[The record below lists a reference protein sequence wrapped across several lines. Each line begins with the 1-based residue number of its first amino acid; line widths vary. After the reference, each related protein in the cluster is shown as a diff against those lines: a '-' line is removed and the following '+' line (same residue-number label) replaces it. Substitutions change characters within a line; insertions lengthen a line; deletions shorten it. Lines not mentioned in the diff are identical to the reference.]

1 VEDWRERTVGFFPFF
16 SNLAEMSRLVRPH
29 PRGREID
36 GHRLPVA
43 EVRIAS
49 FADHRAHRRPPTY
62 LHPASLIAAYY
73 SVNGRTKVNRRGP

>member
-16 SNLAEMSRLVRPH
+16 SNLAETSRLVRPH
-29 PRGREID
+29 PRGRQID

-49 FADHRAHRRPPTY
+49 FVDHRAHRRPPP
-62 LHPASLIAAYY
+62 LLS
-73 SVNGRTKVNRRGP
+73 G